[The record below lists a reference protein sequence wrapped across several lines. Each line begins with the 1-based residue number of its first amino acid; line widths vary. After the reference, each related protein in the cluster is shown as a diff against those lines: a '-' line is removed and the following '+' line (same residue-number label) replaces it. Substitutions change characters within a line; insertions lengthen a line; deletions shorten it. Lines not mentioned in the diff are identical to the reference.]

1 MRTRNKKSLGQ
12 NFLTDKNIVNFI
24 IKSANIKSDDTLIEI
39 GPGTG
44 NLTRSLISKKPS
56 KLIIIEKDNELSK
69 LLKKKFEKSV
79 HVINQDFLKLN
90 FDEINFPNLK
100 IIGNLPYNISTQILI
115 KLIRNV
121 NDKIKYK
128 KMILMFQK
136 EVADRIVAKYDT
148 KNYGRISIISQWKF
162 KIKKLKNISSN
173 SFYPAPKVD
182 SSLLLFELKNE
193 TFKLDKIKN
202 LEHVTNIFFNLRR
215 KMIKKPLQILFNNPE
230 FIAQKLNLNLSDRP
244 QKINPEVFYKI
255 CKEYE
260 NQSINFIT

>member
-1 MRTRNKKSLGQ
+1 
-12 NFLTDKNIVNFI
+12 
-24 IKSANIKSDDTLIEI
+24 
-39 GPGTG
+39 
-44 NLTRSLISKKPS
+44 
-56 KLIIIEKDNELSK
+56 
-69 LLKKKFEKSV
+69 
-79 HVINQDFLKLN
+79 
-90 FDEINFPNLK
+90 
-100 IIGNLPYNISTQILI
+100 
-115 KLIRNV
+115 
-121 NDKIKYK
+121 
-128 KMILMFQK
+128 MILMFQK

-193 TFKLDKIKN
+193 TFKWDKIKN